1 MFFDAFFEYLKNNI
15 LKFLSQMKNYSILIA
30 LSSLLMLSTACSET
44 YKLTLESPKTVAIN
58 GIATFKVSEKNN
70 QPIDSVQFFVNDK
83 QIPATNLTATYNT
96 SDLGF
101 GRHFVVALSFYP
113 GKTTKSKG
121 SFEIFPSEKATI
133 YGYKI
138 INTYPHDTTAYTQ
151 GLEYYKGFLYETT
164 GRRGQSSLR
173 KVEITTGKVLQKIAL
188 ANKYFGE
195 GMTIV
200 DDKIH
205 WLTWQNKKGFT
216 YDLETFN
223 QEKTFR
229 YGKSKEGWGLTHNET
244 ELIKSDGS
252 HKIWFLDPE
261 THKEKR
267 SIQVYTKG
275 RALDN
280 LNELE
285 FIDGKIY
292 ANKYL
297 NSAII
302 IINPDTGVA
311 EGIVNLKGLTK
322 EMQKTQK
329 LKPEDEVLNGIA
341 YDTKNKRLFVT
352 GKNWGKLFEIEL
364 VKK

>member
-1 MFFDAFFEYLKNNI
+1 MKKYLTLITLFTLLI
-15 LKFLSQMKNYSILIA
+15 LSAS
-30 LSSLLMLSTACSET
+30 CSET
-44 YKLTLESPKTVAIN
+44 YKFTLETPRTVAIN
-58 GIATFKVSEKNN
+58 GDATFKISENN
-70 QPIDSVQFFVNDK
+70 NLPIDSVQFFVNGK
-83 QIPATNLTATYNT
+83 QIPATNLTSTYNT

-101 GRHFVVALSFYP
+101 GKHFVVALSFYP
-113 GKTTKSKG
+113 GKTNKSKG
-121 SFEIFPSEKATI
+121 SFEIFPTEKATI

-138 INTYPHDTTAYTQ
+138 TNTYPHDSTAYTQ
-151 GLEYYKGFLYETT
+151 GLEFHNGFLYETT

-173 KVEITTGKVLQKIAL
+173 KVELTTGKVLQKIAL
-188 ANKYFGE
+188 VNKYFGE

-200 DDKIH
+200 NDKIH

-216 YDLETFN
+216 YDLETFK
-223 QEKTFR
+223 QEKTFK

-244 ELIKSDGS
+244 ELIKSDGTN
-252 HKIWFLDPE
+252 KIWFLNPE
-261 THKEKR
+261 THEEKR

-302 IINPDTGVA
+302 IINPETGVA

-341 YDTKNKRLFVT
+341 YDTKNNRLFVT
-352 GKNWGKLFEIEL
+352 GKNWGILFEIAL
-364 VKK
+364 IKK

>member
-1 MFFDAFFEYLKNNI
+1 
-15 LKFLSQMKNYSILIA
+15 MKNYSILIA
-30 LSSLLMLSTACSET
+30 LFALLLLSTSCSET
-44 YKLTLESPKTVAIN
+44 YKFTLETPKTVAIN
-58 GIATFKVSEKNN
+58 GVATFKVSENN
-70 QPIDSVQFFVNDK
+70 NRPIDSVQFFVNGK
-83 QIPATNLTATYNT
+83 QIPGTNLTTTYNT
-96 SDLGF
+96 SNLGF

-113 GKTTKSKG
+113 GKTNKSKG
-121 SFEIFPSEKATI
+121 SFEIFPTEKATI
-133 YGYKI
+133 YRYKI
-138 INTYPHDTTAYTQ
+138 INTYPHDSTAYTQ
-151 GLEYYKGFLYETT
+151 GLEFHNGFLYETT

-173 KVEITTGKVLQKIAL
+173 KVEITSGKVLQKVAL

-205 WLTWQNKKGFT
+205 WLTWQNKKGFI
-216 YDLETFN
+216 YDLKTFE
-223 QEKTFR
+223 QEKTFK

-244 ELIKSDGS
+244 ELIKSDGT
-252 HKIWFLDPE
+252 HKIWFLDPT
-261 THKEKR
+261 THQEKR

-302 IINPDTGVA
+302 IINPETGVA

-341 YDTKNKRLFVT
+341 YDPKNNRLFVT
-352 GKNWGKLFEIEL
+352 GKNWKKMFEIAL

>member
-1 MFFDAFFEYLKNNI
+1 MVR
-15 LKFLSQMKNYSILIA
+15 
-30 LSSLLMLSTACSET
+30 
-44 YKLTLESPKTVAIN
+44 KTN
-58 GIATFKVSEKNN
+58 
-70 QPIDSVQFFVNDK
+70 
-83 QIPATNLTATYNT
+83 
-96 SDLGF
+96 
-101 GRHFVVALSFYP
+101 
-113 GKTTKSKG
+113 KSKG
-121 SFEIFPSEKATI
+121 SFEIFPTEKAAI

-138 INTYPHDTTAYTQ
+138 INTYPHDSTAYTQ
-151 GLEYYKGFLYETT
+151 GLEFHNGFLYETT

-173 KVEITTGKVLQKIAL
+173 KVELTTGKVLQKIAL

-200 DDKIH
+200 NDKIH

-216 YDLETFN
+216 YDLETFK
-223 QEKTFR
+223 QEKTFK
-229 YGKSKEGWGLTHNET
+229 YGKSKEGWGLSHNET
-244 ELIKSDGS
+244 ELIKSDGT
-252 HKIWFLDPE
+252 HKIWFLNPE
-261 THKEKR
+261 THEEKR

-285 FIDGKIY
+285 YIDGKIY

-302 IINPDTGVA
+302 IINPETGVA

-341 YDTKNKRLFVT
+341 YDTKNNRLFVT
-352 GKNWGKLFEIEL
+352 GKNWGKLFEIAL